1 MNLLEVR
8 FTVLWVPS
16 LPGPPGVFY
25 SQIVHTEPPAV
36 FRLWLWFPL
45 QAQAPMVVSPWEAS
59 TSSVHPWAS
68 PVLGVAV
75 CLLWQM
81 QKEISLSFFLIY
93 THLSYLIQYQGLF
106 FIFLHFFFFLFA
118 PRFIEDW
125 LLGFHVLAVSHLS
138 SFLDYPIK
146 IRACQPSPATLTS
159 CTSSV
164 QFSHSVLSDS
174 LWPRESQHTRPPCP
188 SPTSGVYPNSCP
200 LSRWCHSTI
209 SSSVVPFSPCP
220 QSFPASGS
228 FPMSQHFRYYLVHSL
243 TCLLSI
249 SY

>member
-1 MNLLEVR
+1 MSPFITR
-8 FTVLWVPS
+8 SPWGFFTLRLFTLS
-16 LPGPPGVFY
+16 LQQFFGYGSGFLSKCRLPRWFHPEKPQLPLFTCGPPQSWGWQFASSDRCKRKSPFPFLNLHSPKLSYPV
-25 SQIVHTEPPAV
+25 PRAV
-36 FRLWLWFPL
+36 F
-45 QAQAPMVVSPWEAS
+45 
-59 TSSVHPWAS
+59 
-68 PVLGVAV
+68 
-75 CLLWQM
+75 
-81 QKEISLSFFLIY
+81 
-93 THLSYLIQYQGLF
+93 
-106 FIFLHFFFFLFA
+106 HFFTFLVFLYFLFA
-118 PRFIEDW
+118 SRFIEDW

-159 CTSSV
+159 CSSSV
-164 QFSHSVLSDS
+164 QFSHSVVSDS
-174 LWPRESQHTRPPCP
+174 LWPHESQHTRPPYP